1 MDIDFN
7 AIESGKE
14 RGAQR
19 TGFGRS
25 RVLLR
30 EPERC
35 AQCNRV
41 FLGLYPIRMCAEH
54 EGLDEI

>member
-7 AIESGKE
+7 AIGTGNAT
-14 RGAQR
+14 GAQHR
-19 TGFGRS
+19 GFGRP

-35 AQCNRV
+35 SQCNKV
-41 FLGLYPIRMCAEH
+41 FLGLYPIRMCDEH
-54 EGLDEI
+54 EELDEI